1 MEEPYYNRHRGD
13 PEHHNL
19 EINTD
24 RQELSLQRVAQ
35 DGSIQRSRSNPA
47 TLRASITE
55 VDVLLTPSTLFGL
68 SGLEFLMNL

>member
-1 MEEPYYNRHRGD
+1 MEEPYYNRHHCD

-24 RQELSLQRVAQ
+24 RQELSFQRMAQ
-35 DGSIQRSRSNPA
+35 DSRSNPA
-47 TLRASITE
+47 TLGASITG
-55 VDVLLTPSTLFGL
+55 VDVLLTPLTLFGL